1 MTPNS
6 EGVYF
11 GTERSNA
18 SALTHERVR
27 LALKIASF
35 CVSMIKGIGKRRRG
49 GEEVLPVRGEGLM
62 IACHAGLHDDDTFE
76 LFPPS
81 KYFTSKISRSIIN
94 SMNDGLV
101 LTG

>member
-1 MTPNS
+1 MTPNG

-35 CVSMIKGIGKRRRG
+35 CVFDDKTPRTWRGLDDSLPRR
-49 GEEVLPVRGEGLM
+49 L
-62 IACHAGLHDDDTFE
+62 A
-76 LFPPS
+76 
-81 KYFTSKISRSIIN
+81 
-94 SMNDGLV
+94 
-101 LTG
+101 